1 MSKREIKI
9 DAVSWKN
16 RKVLSKGMWI
26 FIDKDIDLKNII
38 VGNSYIVE
46 VSQLL
51 DGRWAIDKL
60 NVTKDTENEKKK

>member
-51 DGRWAIDKL
+51 EPVR
-60 NVTKDTENEKKK
+60 